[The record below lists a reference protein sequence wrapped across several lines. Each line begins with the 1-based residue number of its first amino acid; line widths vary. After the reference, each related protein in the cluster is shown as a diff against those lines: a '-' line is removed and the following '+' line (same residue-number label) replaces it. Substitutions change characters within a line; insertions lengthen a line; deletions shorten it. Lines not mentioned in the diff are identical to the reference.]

1 MYRVMGWFFTALAL
15 AELAVA
21 VARMLDG
28 GDATAD
34 LACMIACSAMAGVC
48 SIREE
53 MER

>member
-1 MYRVMGWFFTALAL
+1 MYRVMGWLFTALAL

-21 VARMLDG
+21 AARMLDG

-34 LACMIACSAMAGVC
+34 LACIIACSAMAGIC

-53 MER
+53 IDR

>member
-1 MYRVMGWFFTALAL
+1 MYRVMGWLFTALAL
-15 AELAVA
+15 MEAAMV

-34 LACMIACSAMAGVC
+34 LACMIACSAIAGVC

-53 MER
+53 IDR